1 MKKLIDKVH
10 LLFFMVVPILLV
22 VGLISR
28 DSLLD
33 INVHDTF
40 YVISHRHLTLLFS
53 VIFGVIGLGYWSVYK
68 LKGRLTKW
76 MTLTHIILTFGG
88 ILLTAIT
95 SFVLN
100 TFYSST
106 NLEDIDGMLTANLI
120 LWMLISLVLF
130 GQIIFPINLF
140 SAFKNK
146 MKNKRG

>member
-1 MKKLIDKVH
+1 
-10 LLFFMVVPILLV
+10 MVVPILLV
-22 VGLISR
+22 VGLISG

-130 GQIIFPINLF
+130 GQIIFPINLL

>member
-1 MKKLIDKVH
+1 
-10 LLFFMVVPILLV
+10 MVVPILLV

-28 DSLLD
+28 DLLLD